1 MSGYLLSVIGAVLIC
16 ALITAVAPEGKT
28 ATSVKGIAKLICVL
42 AIISPIFK
50 YLKTGDLEVFIDK
63 NRQEFFSES
72 VIDTEATFI
81 KYYSEMRVKQTE
93 DALQKELF
101 EKYDLETEI
110 SLQWRMNERICIDA
124 ICVKLQ
130 TNINQDVE
138 NDVHGYLSKTYN
150 CEVLIE

>member
-16 ALITAVAPEGKT
+16 ALITAIAPEGKT
-28 ATSVKGIAKLICVL
+28 ATSVKGIAKLVCVL
-42 AIISPIFK
+42 AIISPVFK
-50 YLKTGDLEVFIDK
+50 YLKTGDLEAFTDK

-72 VIDTEATFI
+72 VIDAEATFI

-93 DALQKELF
+93 DALQKELL

-110 SLQWRMNERICIDA
+110 SLQWRMNEKICIDA

-130 TNINQDVE
+130 KNINEDIE
-138 NDVHGYLSKTYN
+138 NNVRSYLSKTYN